1 MNNYIAVIKQN
12 PVGTFIAFGML
23 NFISCPAKLF
33 LNEICDGMNLIA
45 VRAGCMRISSAFFSF
60 MALSASI
67 AIFLDFFSSEANDC
81 FSFPFDQCTN
91 EIVSAVRYSSSLAI
105 FS

>member
-45 VRAGCMRISSAFFSF
+45 VRAGCDQKIFFSF

-81 FSFPFDQCTN
+81 FSFPFDQC
-91 EIVSAVRYSSSLAI
+91 
-105 FS
+105 